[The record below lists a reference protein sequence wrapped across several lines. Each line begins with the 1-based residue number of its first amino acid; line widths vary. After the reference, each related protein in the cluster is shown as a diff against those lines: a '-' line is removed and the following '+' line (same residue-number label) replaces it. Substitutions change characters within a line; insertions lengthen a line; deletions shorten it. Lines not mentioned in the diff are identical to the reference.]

1 MTWLI
6 NFRWRARKKK
16 ESEREERDLFEL
28 ISPLDRRRI
37 HSQRIQEQR
46 KTTNSLVDTKDF
58 SRNTSRSHYTYSMN
72 VLFHSSVPRTALS
85 KAHKQSKQH
94 AGEHMDVDDDQES
107 PAFKDP
113 TLHVVT
119 PGEVITMDTGF
130 MRGHGTY
137 VEEDKVVSSVA
148 GVVTRVNKLIS
159 VKPLHTRYT
168 GEIGDVVVGRITEV
182 SQKRWKVDV
191 AARQDAVL
199 MLSAVNL
206 PGGVQRRK
214 QESDELQMR
223 SFFME
228 GDLVVA
234 ELQQFYSDGA
244 YSLHTRSL
252 KYGKLRNGSFISVSP
267 ALVQR
272 CKSHF
277 HSLACGVDVILGLNG
292 YIWVS
297 AHVPQELDEIDTEL
311 VYSNKNKEDITPMDR
326 ESIARVANCIRALA
340 QEFIYINDTIIS
352 FAYEASLQYQLKEM
366 TRKDIMQSIA
376 AEATAAVDN
385 MQA

>member
-1 MTWLI
+1 MNIT
-6 NFRWRARKKK
+6 FHAPVARTRA
-16 ESEREERDLFEL
+16 
-28 ISPLDRRRI
+28 
-37 HSQRIQEQR
+37 
-46 KTTNSLVDTKDF
+46 TTKS
-58 SRNTSRSHYTYSMN
+58 
-72 VLFHSSVPRTALS
+72 
-85 KAHKQSKQH
+85 HKQSKQY
-94 AGEHMDVDDDQES
+94 AVDQDMEVDGEQDGDVEGT
-107 PAFKDP
+107 ALKDP

-119 PGEVITMDTGF
+119 PGEVITADTAF

-137 VEEDKVVSSVA
+137 ILDEKVHSSVA
-148 GVVTRVNKLIS
+148 GVVDRVNKLLS
-159 VKPLHTRYT
+159 VRPLHTRYT

-182 SQKRWKVDV
+182 AQKRWKVDV
-191 AARQDAVL
+191 SARQDSIL
-199 MLSAVNL
+199 MLSSVNL

-223 SFFME
+223 NFFME

-234 ELQQFYSDGA
+234 EVQAFFGDGA

-277 HSLACGVDVILGLNG
+277 HSLPCGVDVILGLNG

-297 AHVPQELDEIDTEL
+297 AHVPQNLDEIDTEL
-311 VYSNKNKEDITPMDR
+311 VYSNKNKEDITPNDR

-340 QEFIYINDTIIS
+340 QEFIFINDTIIS
-352 FAYEASLQYQLKEM
+352 FAYEASLQFKLREM
-366 TRKDIMQSIA
+366 TKKEIMQAIA
-376 AEATAAVDN
+376 AEAVQSVNN
-385 MQA
+385 MKG

>member
-1 MTWLI
+1 
-6 NFRWRARKKK
+6 
-16 ESEREERDLFEL
+16 
-28 ISPLDRRRI
+28 
-37 HSQRIQEQR
+37 
-46 KTTNSLVDTKDF
+46 
-58 SRNTSRSHYTYSMN
+58 MN
-72 VLFHSSVPRTALS
+72 VSFHSPAPRTAVSGS

-94 AGEHMDVDDDQES
+94 GLEDMELDGDHEDGADGSGV
-107 PAFKDP
+107 KDSS
-113 TLHVVT
+113 LHVVT
-119 PGEVITMDTGF
+119 PGEVITNDTAF

-137 VEEDKVVSSVA
+137 IENEKVVSSVA
-148 GVVTRVNKLIS
+148 GVVDRVNKLIS
-159 VKPLHTRYT
+159 VRPLHTRYT

-182 SQKRWKVDV
+182 AQKRWKVDV
-191 AARQDAVL
+191 SARQDAIL
-199 MLSAVNL
+199 MLSSINL

-234 ELQQFYSDGA
+234 EVQAFFGDGA

-252 KYGKLRNGSFISVSP
+252 KYGKLRNGSFISVPP

-297 AHVPQELDEIDTEL
+297 AHVPQNLDEIDTEL
-311 VYSNKNKEDITPMDR
+311 VYSNKNKEDITPRDR
-326 ESIARVANCIRALA
+326 ESIARVGNCIRALA
-340 QEFIYINDTIIS
+340 DEFIFINDTIIS
-352 FAYEASLQYQLKEM
+352 FAYEASLQYKLKDMNKKE
-366 TRKDIMQSIA
+366 IMHAIA
-376 AEATAAVDN
+376 TEATTAVDN
-385 MQA
+385 MKG

>member
-1 MTWLI
+1 
-6 NFRWRARKKK
+6 
-16 ESEREERDLFEL
+16 
-28 ISPLDRRRI
+28 
-37 HSQRIQEQR
+37 
-46 KTTNSLVDTKDF
+46 
-58 SRNTSRSHYTYSMN
+58 MN
-72 VLFHSSVPRTALS
+72 VSFYSPVPRTVAEKS
-85 KAHKQSKQH
+85 HKRSMKH
-94 AGEHMDVDDDQES
+94 EHDMDVDEDHEDAEGT
-107 PAFKDP
+107 AMKDL
-113 TLHVVT
+113 TLHIVT
-119 PGEVITMDTGF
+119 PAEVITSDTAF

-137 VEEDKVVSSVA
+137 IENEKVLSSLA
-148 GVVTRVNKLIS
+148 GVVERVNKLIS

-182 SQKRWKVDV
+182 AQKRWKVDV
-191 AARQDAVL
+191 SARQDAIL
-199 MLSAVNL
+199 MLSSVNL

-223 SFFME
+223 NFFME

-234 ELQQFYSDGA
+234 EVQAFFGDGA

-277 HSLACGVDVILGLNG
+277 HSLSCGVDVILGLNG

-297 AHVPQELDEIDTEL
+297 AHVPQNLDEIDTEL
-311 VYSNKNKEDITPMDR
+311 VYSNKNKEDITPSDR

-352 FAYEASLQYQLKEM
+352 FAYEASLQHSLKDMHKREVM
-366 TRKDIMQSIA
+366 HDIA
-376 AEATAAVDN
+376 VEATAAVEN
-385 MQA
+385 MKG

>member
-1 MTWLI
+1 
-6 NFRWRARKKK
+6 
-16 ESEREERDLFEL
+16 
-28 ISPLDRRRI
+28 
-37 HSQRIQEQR
+37 
-46 KTTNSLVDTKDF
+46 
-58 SRNTSRSHYTYSMN
+58 MN
-72 VLFHSSVPRTALS
+72 VSFHSPEARTAVS
-85 KAHKQSKQH
+85 GKSHKQSKQH
-94 AGEHMDVDDDQES
+94 GFEDMELDSGDQENGS
-107 PAFKDP
+107 GVKDS

-119 PGEVITMDTGF
+119 PGEVITNDTAF

-137 VEEDKVVSSVA
+137 IENEKVVSSVA
-148 GVVTRVNKLIS
+148 GVVDRVNKLIS
-159 VKPLHTRYT
+159 VRPLHTRYT

-182 SQKRWKVDV
+182 AQKRWKVDV
-191 AARQDAVL
+191 SARQDAIL
-199 MLSAVNL
+199 MLSSINL

-234 ELQQFYSDGA
+234 EVQAFFGDGA

-252 KYGKLRNGSFISVSP
+252 KYGKLRNGSFITVPP

-297 AHVPQELDEIDTEL
+297 AHVPQNLDEIDTEL

-326 ESIARVANCIRALA
+326 ESIARVGNCIRALA
-340 QEFIYINDTIIS
+340 DEFIFINDTIIS
-352 FAYEASLQYQLKEM
+352 FAYEASLRYKLKDMSKKE
-366 TRKDIMQSIA
+366 IMHAIA
-376 AEATAAVDN
+376 TEATTAVDN
-385 MQA
+385 MKG